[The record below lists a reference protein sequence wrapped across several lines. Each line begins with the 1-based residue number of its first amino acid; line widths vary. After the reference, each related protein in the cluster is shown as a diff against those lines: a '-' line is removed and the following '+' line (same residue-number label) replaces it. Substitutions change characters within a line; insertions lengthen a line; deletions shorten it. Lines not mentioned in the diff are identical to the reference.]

1 MKKIEL
7 HVNLEKTALISCTIA
22 AILLAIEM
30 IAVTVYGLQNA
41 FVISMLVVGMSTAI
55 GVCVGAVL
63 LQMYM
68 EKIKEQSWETRSS
81 GQTFEGSV

>member
-1 MKKIEL
+1 
-7 HVNLEKTALISCTIA
+7 
-22 AILLAIEM
+22 
-30 IAVTVYGLQNA
+30 
-41 FVISMLVVGMSTAI
+41 LVVGMSTAI

>member
-1 MKKIEL
+1 VNANLKKIEL

-55 GVCVGAVL
+55 GVCAGAVL

-68 EKIKEQSWETRSS
+68 DKIKEQS
-81 GQTFEGSV
+81 

>member
-1 MKKIEL
+1 MNANLKKIEL

-55 GVCVGAVL
+55 GVCAGAVL

-68 EKIKEQSWETRSS
+68 DKIKEQS
-81 GQTFEGSV
+81 